1 MIEAIRREPPEDEER
16 PRPNIRKLGDLLQG
30 PFAVR
35 SLALSSLLILATFYT
50 LYLTQAFLLPIVLSL
65 LFSFL
70 LSPVVRFLRKL
81 HIPNALGAGL
91 VVFGLIG
98 SVAWGVYELSGPAY
112 EWAEQ
117 APRSLRRLESK
128 LRDFKKPVQTMS
140 KATQQ
145 VEKITQVGGAG
156 AAPRTVTVQ
165 SETLGEKMFSR
176 ATEIVAGAVVMLT
189 LLFFLLASGDMFL
202 RKLIRVLPSLADK
215 KRAVE
220 IARQIQSD
228 ISAYLFTVTVINL
241 VLGLAVWGLMTLIGV
256 PNPLLWGVLAAVLN
270 YIPYLGAIVTIVVLA
285 MVGFLTFDSVSQALL
300 APGAFIGLN
309 ILESYIVTPL
319 VLGRRLTLN
328 PVVIFLSLTFWGW
341 LWGIAG
347 ALLAV
352 PIMVVFKIFCDH
364 SEPLASVGE
373 FLGD

>member
-1 MIEAIRREPPEDEER
+1 MIEAIRQEPPEER
-16 PRPNIRKLGDLLQG
+16 PRPDIKKLRDLLQG

-35 SLALSSLLILATFYT
+35 SLALSGLLILATFYT

-65 LFSFL
+65 LLSSL
-70 LSPVVRFLRKL
+70 LSPVVRFLRQL
-81 HIPNALGAGL
+81 HIPNGLGAAL
-91 VVFGLIG
+91 VVFGMIG
-98 SVAWGVYELSGPAY
+98 SIGWGVYELAGPAY

-117 APRSLRRLESK
+117 APRSLRRLERK

-140 KATQQ
+140 KATAQ
-145 VEKITQVGGAG
+145 VEKITQVGGG
-156 AAPRTVTVQ
+156 GTPRTVAVQ
-165 SETLGEKMFSR
+165 TETLGERMFSQ
-176 ATEIVAGAVVMLT
+176 ATELAAGAVVMVT
-189 LLFFLLASGDMFL
+189 LLYFLLASGDMFL
-202 RKLIRVLPSLADK
+202 RKLIRVLPRLSDR

-228 ISAYLFTVTVINL
+228 ISAYLFTITLINIA
-241 VLGLAVWGLMTLIGV
+241 LGLAVWGLMTLIGV
-256 PNPLLWGVLAAVLN
+256 PNPLLWGVLAAITN
-270 YIPYLGAIVTIVVLA
+270 YIPYLGAIVMIAVLA
-285 MVGFLTFDSVSQALL
+285 MVGFLTFENTGQALM
-300 APGAFIGLN
+300 APGAFVGLN
-309 ILESYIVTPL
+309 ILESYLVTPL

-364 SEPLASVGE
+364 SEPLAPIGE